1 MADEGDDD
9 LNLGGAEGVEN
20 EQDPPTEEEDDSDEV
35 AADLRALMNDEIN
48 RRIQAAWQSVV
59 RRGGAEGN
67 QAASVHSSSGGV
79 EWQMVEIPDEEVA
92 SEQILYP
99 KHQRGEQGSKQRAET
114 LKAFM
119 QTGQDQKLVI
129 GAPGHMVSGFHDE
142 EGNETNQKRYIQDS
156 LIKNDSTKKKLL
168 EHLKNFEVDHILEI
182 PIVANRFGETAEEI
196 YAADGE
202 STNLLSS
209 HFKMTET
216 DVKFYQATLNHRG
229 KYEDRSSS
237 GWLLA
242 YLKKICTQEM
252 KDRVDV
258 NFSKLKP
265 DEKGGV
271 TYLYYILKI
280 LYKLTR
286 ETIASLNVWL
296 KRAERKGLTMYV
308 GESPV
313 KFQKEA
319 VAVCTALANANALS
333 FESEV
338 DILTGLTHCGNKE
351 FAETFKFMLQARNM
365 VSLNLDDDDDDNEAQ
380 EAATTLRNIEQ
391 ILAKGVDK
399 YNSLAIAGKWHV
411 SNRQFAN
418 PCWNCDDIEH
428 GVRDCPKPKNQDK
441 IQANKKQWEENRSR
455 NNNNTGRKKWTQPG
469 RNTNNNN
476 TNFPAPR
483 NGEVRLVGGEHRI
496 YCGVVGGNGKACG
509 WGDHGNKYHNMKVE
523 LGNAFNLA
531 DVSPNHH
538 LLSKQGK
545 AANQNSGGGAGTGT
559 KSKKFAG
566 ANQIVLDKDKAQ
578 ELVTN
583 FERNT
588 SSADSAEFAGV
599 LRGLLSLN

>member
-1 MADEGDDD
+1 MS
-9 LNLGGAEGVEN
+9 V
-20 EQDPPTEEEDDSDEV
+20 
-35 AADLRALMNDEIN
+35 RA
-48 RRIQAAWQSVV
+48 
-59 RRGGAEGN
+59 
-67 QAASVHSSSGGV
+67 
-79 EWQMVEIPDEEVA
+79 
-92 SEQILYP
+92 
-99 KHQRGEQGSKQRAET
+99 
-114 LKAFM
+114 
-119 QTGQDQKLVI
+119 
-129 GAPGHMVSGFHDE
+129 
-142 EGNETNQKRYIQDS
+142 
-156 LIKNDSTKKKLL
+156 
-168 EHLKNFEVDHILEI
+168 
-182 PIVANRFGETAEEI
+182 
-196 YAADGE
+196 
-202 STNLLSS
+202 
-209 HFKMTET
+209 
-216 DVKFYQATLNHRG
+216 
-229 KYEDRSSS
+229 
-237 GWLLA
+237 
-242 YLKKICTQEM
+242 
-252 KDRVDV
+252 
-258 NFSKLKP
+258 
-265 DEKGGV
+265 
-271 TYLYYILKI
+271 
-280 LYKLTR
+280 
-286 ETIASLNVWL
+286 
-296 KRAERKGLTMYV
+296 
-308 GESPV
+308 PV

-428 GVRDCPKPKNQDK
+428 GVRDCPKPEESGQDSKRIRSNGRK
-441 IQANKKQWEENRSR
+441 IGLATTTTLVVRSGRSR
-455 NNNNTGRKKWTQPG
+455 VVITTTIPISLHLATARSGLLVASTGFT
-469 RNTNNNN
+469 
-476 TNFPAPR
+476 
-483 NGEVRLVGGEHRI
+483 
-496 YCGVVGGNGKACG
+496 VVSWVANGKACG